1 MGLLIDAT
9 GYPAAIVVLLL
20 AGAVQGVAIWRIGD
34 RPADLTCHRL
44 AARQIRL
51 PAAVARQFACSAA
64 FNAMPW
70 PVRRSASTPPV
81 SEFRRYSSPPAPD
94 SSGP

>member
-34 RPADLTCHRL
+34 RPAAEDKVSSR
-44 AARQIRL
+44 AE
-51 PAAVARQFACSAA
+51 
-64 FNAMPW
+64 
-70 PVRRSASTPPV
+70 RRSA
-81 SEFRRYSSPPAPD
+81 
-94 SSGP
+94 